1 MVAGTGTGV
10 GAEVAAV
17 VSGVV
22 VTAEV
27 VASVKRRR
35 VPRVA
40 PRVATVRRVPE
51 ALAVLAVTGV
61 ASAGVARGVA
71 VSAARPAPWW
81 S

>member
-1 MVAGTGTGV
+1 VAGTGIGVV

-17 VSGVV
+17 ASVV
-22 VTAEV
+22 ATAEV
-27 VASVKRRR
+27 VASVKPRR

-40 PRVATVRRVPE
+40 LRAVTVPHVA
-51 ALAVLAVTGV
+51 AVTGE
-61 ASAGVARGVA
+61 ASAGVAGAVA